1 MTSATWTPFGFLPVS
16 SIVLIW
22 ASVQL
27 PMPVSLSGVMLGAVT
42 SNGGSSKLRP
52 PEKSLPAMA
61 AGGPF
66 GEWQLAQVMMVFTR

>member
-1 MTSATWTPFGFLPVS
+1 MPCGFLPVS
-16 SIVLIW
+16 NIVLIW

-42 SNGGSSKLRP
+42 LNGGSSQVSP
-52 PEKSLPAMA
+52 PEKSLPAVA

-66 GEWQLAQVMMVFTR
+66 GEWQLAQVMMVLTR

>member
-1 MTSATWTPFGFLPVS
+1 MISASWTPFGRLPVS
-16 SIVLIW
+16 SSVLIC

-42 SNGGSSKLRP
+42 LNGGSSKRQAAG
-52 PEKSLPAMA
+52 KSLPATA

-66 GEWQLAQVMMVFTR
+66 GEWQLAQVMMVLTR